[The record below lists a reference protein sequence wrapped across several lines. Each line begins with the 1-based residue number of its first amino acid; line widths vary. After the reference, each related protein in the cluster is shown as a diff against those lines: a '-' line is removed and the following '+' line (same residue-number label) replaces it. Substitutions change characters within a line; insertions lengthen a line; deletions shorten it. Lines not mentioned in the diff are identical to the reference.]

1 MVTSQIELAN
11 CTTFVDMKSGTYVK
25 GQVYNVDPALA
36 KYLLGLTNDFG
47 EPYFRRPRKEAVEV
61 TPVDPMA
68 HPNDA
73 KVEETTGEVS
83 TAYVTI
89 PEDATKAGR
98 GGRRATRAAS
108 ASGEIDTAG
117 DLATGEGTEV

>member
-1 MVTSQIELAN
+1 MISSPIELAN

-25 GQVYNVDPALA
+25 GQVYNVEPALA

-47 EPYFRRPRKEAVEV
+47 EPYFRRPRKEVVE
-61 TPVDPMA
+61 TAQVDPMV

-73 KVEETTGEVS
+73 KVEETTGEAS
-83 TAYVTI
+83 TAYVTV

-98 GGRRATRAAS
+98 GGRRATRTAAT
-108 ASGEIDTAG
+108 GEIDTAG
-117 DLATGEGTEV
+117 DLAQGEGTEV